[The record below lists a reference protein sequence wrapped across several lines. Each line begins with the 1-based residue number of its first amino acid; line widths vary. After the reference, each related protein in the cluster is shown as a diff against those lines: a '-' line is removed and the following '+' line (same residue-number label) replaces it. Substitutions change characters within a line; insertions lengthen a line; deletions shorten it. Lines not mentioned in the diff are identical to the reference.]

1 MVAGYRLWVTSGGLM
16 VAGSGFRVLRCGY
29 LLASARVVATT
40 CSEAPGKSGTRVTR
54 TPGVALG
61 VLGIECKG

>member
-1 MVAGYRLWVTSGGLM
+1 M